1 MLEEN
6 FFQLQGDKRFSS
18 GLEVI
23 IQDLIEM
30 SYEFPDGEGS
40 KESSRAFKRLT
51 KKISIDNLWIYILRL
66 LQEKEMY
73 GYELKESIKKRF
85 GFEPATVTSYT
96 ILYKLEKDNLVISY
110 VKDNPEGRP
119 DRKYY
124 TITQEGKEA
133 MTKAKKLF
141 EEIFE
146 KVFDKT

>member
-1 MLEEN
+1 MT
-6 FFQLQGDKRFSS
+6 
-18 GLEVI
+18 
-23 IQDLIEM
+23 
-30 SYEFPDGEGS
+30 YEHLTG
-40 KESSRAFKRLT
+40 ESSNKSSKAFKRLT

-96 ILYKLEKDNLVISY
+96 ILYKLEKDNLVVSY

-124 TITQEGKEA
+124 SITKEGHNA
-133 MTKAKKLF
+133 MLKAKELF
-141 EEIFE
+141 KKIFDQ
-146 KVFDKT
+146 VFDKT

>member
-1 MLEEN
+1 MSISY
-6 FFQLQGDKRFSS
+6 LQKEDPK
-18 GLEVI
+18 
-23 IQDLIEM
+23 DA
-30 SYEFPDGEGS
+30 S
-40 KESSRAFKRLT
+40 KAFKRLK

-96 ILYKLEKDNLVISY
+96 ILYKLEKDNLVTSL
-110 VKDNPEGRP
+110 VKGNPEGRP

-124 TITQEGKEA
+124 SLTDEGKKSMKEA
-133 MTKAKKLF
+133 KGLF
-141 EEIFE
+141 KEILS